1 MKKIAKSIKIKSY
14 RIIKNK
20 KGNIIKFLDKKN
32 NLFLG
37 FGEIYFSEIKK
48 NQTKGW
54 NYHKKNTCTIIVPQG
69 QVIFKIFNLRKKKF
83 FQISIG
89 KKNNKIIQIPP
100 GYWFSF
106 KSQTKNSLVAN
117 LMNKV
122 HLKNETDKK
131 NIINGIKIT

>member
-1 MKKIAKSIKIKSY
+1 MRKIAKSIKIKSY

-54 NYHKKNTCTIIVPQG
+54 NYHKKNTCTIVVPLG
-69 QVIFKIFNLRKKKF
+69 QVLFKIFNSRKKKF

-100 GYWFSF
+100 GHWFSF
-106 KSQTKNSLVAN
+106 RSQTKNSLVAN

-122 HLKNETDKK
+122 HSKNETDKK
-131 NIINGIKIT
+131 NIINGIKII

>member
-1 MKKIAKSIKIKSY
+1 MRKIAKSIKIKSY

-54 NYHKKNTCTIIVPQG
+54 NYHKKNTCTIVVPIG
-69 QVIFKIFNLRKKKF
+69 QVLFKIFNSRKKKL

-89 KKNNKIIQIPP
+89 KKNNKNIQIPP
-100 GYWFSF
+100 DIGF
-106 KSQTKNSLVAN
+106 
-117 LMNKV
+117 
-122 HLKNETDKK
+122 HLGHKQRTHSR
-131 NIINGIKIT
+131 

>member
-1 MKKIAKSIKIKSY
+1 MKKIAKSIKIKNY
-14 RIIKNK
+14 KIIKNK
-20 KGNIIKFLDKKN
+20 KGNIIKFLNNKN

-54 NYHKKNTCTIIVPQG
+54 NYHKKNTCTIIAPIGEVL
-69 QVIFKIFNLRKKKF
+69 FKIFNPSKKKL
-83 FQISIG
+83 FQILIG

-106 KSQTKNSLVAN
+106 KSKTKISLVAN

-122 HLKNETDKK
+122 HFKNETNKK
-131 NIINGIKIT
+131 NIINGIKII